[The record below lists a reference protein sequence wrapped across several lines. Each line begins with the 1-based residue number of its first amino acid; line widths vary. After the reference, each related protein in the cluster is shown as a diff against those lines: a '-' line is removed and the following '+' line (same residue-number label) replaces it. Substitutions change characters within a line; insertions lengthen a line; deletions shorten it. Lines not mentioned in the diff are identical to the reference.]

1 MKRLYAL
8 RGAVCSENTKE
19 DILKNVGDMCRQLF
33 EQNKVKAEDLVSIQF
48 TQTKELDVM
57 NPCFALRHS
66 DTGIDTSK
74 VALFAMPELEIKG
87 MLKNCIRVLVTLYM
101 EENSKPHMVY
111 INGAEV
117 LRLDFKKKSGQ

>member
-33 EQNKVKAEDLVSIQF
+33 KLNSVDAKDLVSIQF
-48 TQTKELDVM
+48 TMTDDLDVM
-57 NPCFALRHS
+57 NPCYALRHS

-74 VALFAMPELEIKG
+74 VALFSSPELEIVG
-87 MLKNCIRVLVTLYM
+87 MLRKCIRVMITLYL
-101 EENSKPHMVY
+101 EENSELKMVY
-111 INGAEV
+111 MNGAEV
-117 LRLDFKKKSGQ
+117 LRPDFVKK